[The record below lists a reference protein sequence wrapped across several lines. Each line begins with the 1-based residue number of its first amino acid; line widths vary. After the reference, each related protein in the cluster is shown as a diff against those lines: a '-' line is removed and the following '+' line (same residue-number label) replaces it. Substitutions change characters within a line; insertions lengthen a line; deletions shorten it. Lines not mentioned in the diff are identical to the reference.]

1 VLKQGSLFIILSY
14 AASLY
19 QPLHA
24 TADESTEDFSSLAW
38 DSASWDSTA
47 ADIPHVLTPARLHQ
61 ATAEVPGSVTVL
73 DADFIR
79 RTGIKRISQLLRYV
93 PGMLVAYDIRDN
105 SDAVVY
111 HGGPSILPKSFQVL
125 IDGRAQY
132 LAGLAAVSWEDLP
145 VAVEDIQRIE
155 VVRGPAATS
164 FGTNAY
170 QAVINIITHYPQ
182 DAFDDQISAQHGN
195 NRDTYLYARATGD
208 KDIHHWRL
216 SAKAYST
223 EHLRDSEDGGI
234 GCTTP
239 CDDNRDVAAVML
251 NTSHQLSDIQSL
263 NTAFTITNSYRD
275 VPDYEF
281 TSNHVEANQFEASL
295 VYGHDLSELH
305 ELKISAHATRF
316 ERRQH
321 GVLET
326 GPSGFFDPLLRQ
338 LDEINPEA
346 ADQFAQGESL
356 TTLDASNP
364 EELALAQQLL
374 ARYGSDPAAFFIP
387 ISGDVYADTN
397 ERRIDLEI
405 QDTVAF
411 ADNLIM
417 ISGIGYRKEQIY
429 SKPFYDGYIDSDQF
443 RGFGNINWRISNRW
457 ALHSGVMYEY
467 EEDGTD
473 VWSGKLAANYLISP
487 VESVRLVFSR
497 AGRTP
502 DILEQRADW
511 VYVVDNAETESPYA
525 GVEYYDGFMGAGDL
539 KPQIIHSLELGYF
552 ASKPFFNGNI
562 EWDVKLFRE
571 ELNNVIYH
579 YPSIRLDTVNDGNEI
594 TYTGAEGQLAFTT
607 QSTAEF
613 RLTSAWLR
621 TEVDPTDDLNDSD
634 LVALYAPRSHSA
646 SWFQPWP
653 AQIFT
658 QFSAFVIEDGR
669 RVNRGDD
676 GDDLHTLELN
686 LYRDFAS
693 AETTTRLGFR
703 AQRDFTS
710 NTFKPESE
718 PYAQAVRFQISASV
732 AF

>member
-1 VLKQGSLFIILSY
+1 MLKQGSLLILLTG
-14 AASLY
+14 AWGLT
-19 QPLHA
+19 QPLFS
-24 TADESTEDFSSLAW
+24 TADESIDDVSALPW
-38 DSASWDSTA
+38 DTATWDASAA
-47 ADIPHVLTPARLHQ
+47 GIPHVLTPARLHQ
-61 ATAEVPGSVTVL
+61 STAEVPGSVTVL

-79 RTGIKRISQLLRYV
+79 RTGIKRISELLRYV

-105 SDAVVY
+105 SDVVVY
-111 HGGPSILPKSFQVL
+111 HGGLSILPKSFQVL

-145 VAVEDIQRIE
+145 VAVQDIQRIE

-164 FGTNAY
+164 YGTNAY
-170 QAVINIITHYPQ
+170 QAVINIITRYPQ
-182 DAFDDQISAQHGN
+182 DAFDDQVSFEQGN
-195 NRDTYLYARATGD
+195 NADTQVYARATGGEEN
-208 KDIHHWRL
+208 HRWRL

-223 EHLRDSEDGGI
+223 EHLNDSEDISI

-251 NTSHQLSDIQSL
+251 NTSHQLSDFQSL
-263 NTAFTITNSYRD
+263 NTAFTMTNSFRD

-281 TSNHVEANQFEASL
+281 SSHHVEGNQFEAS
-295 VYGHDLSELH
+295 VIYDHDLSESH
-305 ELKISAHATRF
+305 EIKVSAHATRF

-321 GVLET
+321 GVLES
-326 GPSGFFDPLLRQ
+326 GPAGFFDPLLRQ
-338 LDEINPEA
+338 LDDINSEA
-346 ADQFAQGESL
+346 ADQFVQGAPL
-356 TTLDASNP
+356 TALDSSNP
-364 EELALAQQLL
+364 DEQALAQQLL
-374 ARYGSDPAAFFIP
+374 VRYGSDPSAFFVP
-387 ISGDVYADTN
+387 IRGSVNADTN
-397 ERRIDLEI
+397 ERRIDLEL
-405 QDTVAF
+405 QDTIAF

-429 SKPFYDGYIDSDQF
+429 SKTYYDGYIDSDQV
-443 RGFGNINWRISNRW
+443 RGFGNVNWRLSNRW

-487 VESVRLVFSR
+487 VESVRLVLSR

-511 VYVVDNAETESPYA
+511 VLVLENAETQSPYA
-525 GVEYYDGFMGAGDL
+525 GVEYYDGFKGPGNL
-539 KPQIIHSLELGYF
+539 KPQIIHSIELGYF
-552 ASKPFFNGNI
+552 ASKPLFNGNI

-571 ELNNVIYH
+571 ELTNVIYH

-594 TYTGAEGQLAFTT
+594 NYSGAEGQVSFTA
-607 QSTAEF
+607 QSSAEY
-613 RLTSAWLR
+613 RLTSSWIRA
-621 TEVDPTDDLNDSD
+621 EVDPTEGLSDND

-653 AQIFT
+653 AEIFT
-658 QFSAFVIEDGR
+658 HLSAFVIEDGR

-676 GDDLHTLELN
+676 GVDLHTLELN
-686 LYRDFAS
+686 VYRDFAS
-693 AETTTRLGFR
+693 AETTTRVGFR

-710 NTFKPESE
+710 DTFKPGSE
-718 PYAQAVRFQISASV
+718 PYEQAVRFQISASV

>member
-1 VLKQGSLFIILSY
+1 MQKKGPLLIILTC
-14 AASLY
+14 AANLC
-19 QPLHA
+19 QPLHV
-24 TADESTEDFSSLAW
+24 TADDNPDNFSSL
-38 DSASWDSTA
+38 SWDASA

-73 DADFIR
+73 DADFIK
-79 RTGIKRISQLLRYV
+79 RTGVKRISQLLRYV

-105 SDAVVY
+105 SDVVVY
-111 HGGPSILPKSFQVL
+111 HGGLSILPKSFQVL

-145 VAVEDIQRIE
+145 VAVQDIQRIE

-164 FGTNAY
+164 YGTNAY
-170 QAVINIITHYPQ
+170 QAVINIITRYPQ
-182 DAFDDQISAQHGN
+182 DAFDDQVSFEQGN
-195 NRDTYLYARATGD
+195 NADTQLYARATGG
-208 KDIHHWRL
+208 KENHRWRL

-223 EHLRDSEDGGI
+223 EHLNDSEDISI

-239 CDDNRDVAAVML
+239 CDDNRDFAAVML
-251 NTSHQLSDIQSL
+251 NTSHQLSDFQSL
-263 NTAFTITNSYRD
+263 NTAFTITNSFRN
-275 VPDYEF
+275 VPNYEF
-281 TSNHVEANQFEASL
+281 SNHHVEGNQFEASAI
-295 VYGHDLSELH
+295 YDHDLSESH
-305 ELKISAHATRF
+305 EIKVSAHATRF

-321 GVLET
+321 GVLKN
-326 GPSGFFDPLLRQ
+326 GPAGFFDPLLRQ
-338 LDEINPEA
+338 LDDINSEA
-346 ADQFAQGESL
+346 ADQFVRGEPL
-356 TTLDASNP
+356 TALDSSNP
-364 EELALAQQLL
+364 DEQALAQQLL
-374 ARYGSDPAAFFIP
+374 VRYGSDPSAFIVP
-387 ISGDVYADTN
+387 IRGKVNADTN
-397 ERRIDLEI
+397 ERRIDLEL
-405 QDTVAF
+405 QDTIAF

-429 SKPFYDGYIDSDQF
+429 SKTYYDGYIDSDQV
-443 RGFGNINWRISNRW
+443 RGFGNVNWRLSNRW

-487 VESVRLVFSR
+487 VESVRLVLSR

-511 VYVVDNAETESPYA
+511 VLVLENAETQSPYA
-525 GVEYYDGFMGAGDL
+525 GVEYYDGFKGPGNL
-539 KPQIIHSLELGYF
+539 KPQIIHSIELGYF
-552 ASKPFFNGNI
+552 ASKPLFNGNI

-571 ELNNVIYH
+571 ELTNVIYH
-579 YPSIRLDTVNDGNEI
+579 YPSIRLDTVNDDNEI
-594 TYTGAEGQLAFTT
+594 NYSGAEGQVSFTA
-607 QSTAEF
+607 QSSAEY
-613 RLTSAWLR
+613 RLTSTWIRA
-621 TEVDPTDDLNDSD
+621 EVDPAEGLSDND

-658 QFSAFVIEDGR
+658 HLSAFVIEDGR

-686 LYRDFAS
+686 IYRDFAS

-710 NTFKPESE
+710 NTFKPDSE
-718 PYAQAVRFQISASV
+718 PYEQAVRVQLSASV